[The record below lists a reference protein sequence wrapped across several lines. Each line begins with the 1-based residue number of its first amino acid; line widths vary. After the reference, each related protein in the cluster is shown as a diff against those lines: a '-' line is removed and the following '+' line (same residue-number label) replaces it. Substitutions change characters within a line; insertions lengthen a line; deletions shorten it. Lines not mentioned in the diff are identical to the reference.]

1 MRDKLKEYFKIEE
14 LVSKQVL
21 WKYGEERSWLFFD
34 PRLLELLLWVRVTLN
49 KPITVNNWSFGGAFS
64 QRGLR
69 ENTCNIVKSKVL
81 NNQTYL
87 SAHVLGMAVD
97 FDVKGMTAQEVR
109 DWLKDKKA
117 PKYWLHQG
125 GEESIES
132 YNNFLKRSGNID
144 KCIDFLDNQLDSSLF
159 K

>member
-109 DWLKDKKA
+109 DWLKDKKDNA
-117 PKYWLHQG
+117 PYPFRYENKVNWVHLDVMT
-125 GEESIES
+125 
-132 YNNFLKRSGNID
+132 D
-144 KCIDFLDNQLDSSLF
+144 KFDTFNP
-159 K
+159 